1 MHRVLLFA
9 FSAAFLSLQAQAATV
24 LVLQF
29 HNNSQYSDLNWVGES
44 VAEILMD
51 EFGNANQIVIN
62 RTSRA
67 NALKRLSLRPDAEF
81 TKATLL
87 KLGQTI
93 DADYIC
99 YGEYDVKLPAGVTEL
114 KDSSV
119 QISAHFLDLKKM
131 HDGPSFAEAGKL
143 TELSR
148 LEEHLAWESIH
159 YVDPHSTLP
168 VEEFLKPG
176 KLIRLDAEESY
187 IRGLM
192 STNQDQQQ
200 KWFMQAALIEP
211 HFTGPVFELGKLAL
225 DRKKYSEALRWFERI
240 PADDPD
246 YLEARF
252 KLGIS
257 TYSMGDYG
265 SAANYFREV
274 AKTVP
279 LGEVF
284 NNLGAS
290 EYQLGQPAAMD
301 DLHRALEGD
310 ANDSTYLFNAAVVAL
325 KQNKWDEATKRLHAV
340 LEIRPNDAEAK
351 ALLARAANRDPAPQ
365 VATTDTKA
373 DPKTGVKADAKSLPL
388 LRLKNTFNMTAFR
401 QLKAVLQPKSGTE

>member
-1 MHRVLLFA
+1 VQLHRALLFPA
-9 FSAAFLSLQAQAATV
+9 LFALLSLPAQSATV

-44 VAEILMD
+44 VAETLMD
-51 EFGNANQIVIN
+51 EFSDANQIVIN

-67 NALKRLSLRPDAEF
+67 SALRRLSLRPDAEF

-87 KLGQTI
+87 KLGQAA

-99 YGEYDVKLPAGVTEL
+99 YGDYEVTLPSGVSEL
-114 KDSSV
+114 KDSSI

-159 YVDPHSTLP
+159 YLNPNSTLK
-168 VEEFLKPG
+168 VDQFLKPG

-200 KWFMQAALIEP
+200 KWFTQAALIEP

-225 DRKKYSEALRWFERI
+225 DRKQYSEALRWFERI
-240 PADDPD
+240 PADDPT
-246 YLEARF
+246 YIEARF
-252 KLGIS
+252 KMGIS
-257 TYSMGDYG
+257 AYSMGDC
-265 SAANYFREV
+265 STAANYFREV
-274 AKTVP
+274 SKSVP
-279 LGEVF
+279 LGEVY

-290 EYQLGQPAAMD
+290 EYQLGQPAALD

-310 ANDSTYLFNAAVVAL
+310 ANDSTYLFNAAVVLL
-325 KQNKWDEATKRLHAV
+325 KQNKFDEASKRLHTL
-340 LEIRPNDAEAK
+340 LEKRPNDTEAR
-351 ALLARAANRDPAPQ
+351 ALLARAGSRDPSPAN
-365 VATTDTKA
+365 
-373 DPKTGVKADAKSLPL
+373 AKPLPP
-388 LRLKNTFNMTAFR
+388 LRLKNTFNVTAFR
-401 QLKAVLQPKSGTE
+401 QLKAVLQPKSGAE

>member
-1 MHRVLLFA
+1 MQLHRVLLFA
-9 FSAAFLSLQAQAATV
+9 FSSALFGLQAQAATV

-29 HNNSQYSDLNWVGES
+29 HNGSQYSDLNWVGES
-44 VAEILMD
+44 VAETLMD
-51 EFGNANQIVIN
+51 EFGNANQIVIK

-67 NALKRLSLRPDAEF
+67 NALARLSLKPDAEF

-87 KLGQTI
+87 KLGQAI
-93 DADYIC
+93 DADYVC
-99 YGEYDVKLPAGVTEL
+99 YGDYTVTLPAGVTEL

-148 LEEHLAWESIH
+148 LEEHLAWESLH
-159 YVDPHSTLP
+159 YLDPHSTAP
-168 VEEFLKPG
+168 VEQFLKPS

-192 STNQDQQQ
+192 SANPDQQQ

-211 HFTGPVFELGKLAL
+211 HFTGPLFELGKLAL

-265 SAANYFREV
+265 SAANYFREI

-279 LGEVF
+279 VGEVF
-284 NNLGAS
+284 NNLGAA
-290 EYQLGQPAAMD
+290 EYQLGQPTALD
-301 DLHRALEGD
+301 DLRRALEGD
-310 ANDSTYLFNAAVVAL
+310 ANDSTYLFNAAVIAL
-325 KQNKWDEATKRLHAV
+325 KQNKWDEAAKRLHAI

-351 ALLARAANRDPAPQ
+351 KLLAQAANRDPKP
-365 VATTDTKA
+365 A
-373 DPKTGVKADAKSLPL
+373 DPKSAPP
-388 LRLKNTFNMTAFR
+388 LRLKYTFNMTAFR

>member
-1 MHRVLLFA
+1 MQLHRSLLFA
-9 FSAAFLSLQAQAATV
+9 FSMALLGLQAHAATV

-29 HNNSQYSDLNWVGES
+29 HNSSQYSDLNWVGES
-44 VAEILMD
+44 VAETLMD

-67 NALKRLSLRPDAEF
+67 NALARLSLKPDAEF

-87 KLGQTI
+87 KLGQAI
-93 DADYIC
+93 DADYVC
-99 YGEYDVKLPAGVTEL
+99 YGDYAVTLPTGVTEL

-148 LEEHLAWESIH
+148 LEEHLAWESLH
-159 YVDPHSTLP
+159 YLNPNSTAP
-168 VEEFLKPG
+168 VEQFLKPS

-192 STNQDQQQ
+192 SANPEQQQ
-200 KWFMQAALIEP
+200 KWFTQATLIEP
-211 HFTGPVFELGKLAL
+211 HFTGPIFELGKLAL
-225 DRKKYSEALRWFERI
+225 DRKQYAAALKWFEQV

-274 AKTVP
+274 SKTVP
-279 LGEVF
+279 VGEVF
-284 NNLGAS
+284 NNLGAA
-290 EYQLGQPAAMD
+290 EYQLGQPAATD

-310 ANDSTYLFNAAVVAL
+310 ATDSTYLFNAAVVAL
-325 KQNKWDEATKRLHAV
+325 KQNNWDEATKRLHAV
-340 LEIRPNDAEAK
+340 LEIRPNDADAK
-351 ALLARAANRDPAPQ
+351 KLLAQAGNRDPKPAN
-365 VATTDTKA
+365 
-373 DPKTGVKADAKSLPL
+373 PKSALPM
-388 LRLKNTFNMTAFR
+388 RLKNTFNMTAFR
-401 QLKAVLQPKSGTE
+401 QLKAVLQPKGGTE

>member
-1 MHRVLLFA
+1 MQLHRFLLSA
-9 FSAAFLSLQAQAATV
+9 FSLALFGLQAQAATV

-29 HNNSQYSDLNWVGES
+29 HNSSQYSDLNWVGES
-44 VAEILMD
+44 VAETLMD

-67 NALKRLSLRPDAEF
+67 NALARLSLKPDAEF

-87 KLGQTI
+87 KLGQAI
-93 DADYIC
+93 DADYVC
-99 YGEYDVKLPAGVTEL
+99 YGDYAVTLPAGVTEL

-148 LEEHLAWESIH
+148 LEEHLAWESLH
-159 YVDPHSTLP
+159 YLDPNSTAP
-168 VEEFLKPG
+168 VEQFLKPS

-192 STNQDQQQ
+192 SANPDQQQ

-211 HFTGPVFELGKLAL
+211 HFTGPLFELGKLAL
-225 DRKKYSEALRWFERI
+225 DRKKYSEALRWFEQI

-265 SAANYFREV
+265 SAANYFREI

-284 NNLGAS
+284 NNLGAA
-290 EYQLGQPAAMD
+290 EYQLGQPSGVE
-301 DLHRALEGD
+301 DLHRALDAD

-325 KQNKWDEATKRLHAV
+325 KTEQVGRSYETAARHPGDS
-340 LEIRPNDAEAK
+340 AE
-351 ALLARAANRDPAPQ
+351 
-365 VATTDTKA
+365 
-373 DPKTGVKADAKSLPL
+373 
-388 LRLKNTFNMTAFR
+388 
-401 QLKAVLQPKSGTE
+401 

>member
-1 MHRVLLFA
+1 MQLHRVLFPGFFFA
-9 FSAAFLSLQAQAATV
+9 FLTLQAQAATV

-29 HNNSQYSDLNWVGES
+29 HNSSQYSDLNWVGES
-44 VAEILMD
+44 VAETLMD

-67 NALKRLSLRPDAEF
+67 NALARLSLKPDAEF

-87 KLGQTI
+87 KLGQAI
-93 DADYIC
+93 DADYVC
-99 YGEYDVKLPAGVTEL
+99 YGDYAVTLPAGVTEL

-159 YVDPHSTLP
+159 YLDPQSTARVDQ
-168 VEEFLKPG
+168 FLKPS

-192 STNQDQQQ
+192 STNPDQQQ

-211 HFTGPVFELGKLAL
+211 HFTGPVFELGMLAL
-225 DRKKYSEALRWFERI
+225 DRKKYSEALRWFEQI

-252 KLGIS
+252 KLGLS

-265 SAANYFREV
+265 SAVNYFREI

-279 LGEVF
+279 LSEVF
-284 NNLGAS
+284 NNLGAA
-290 EYQLGQPAAMD
+290 EYQLGQPSAME

-310 ANDSTYLFNAAVVAL
+310 ANDSTYLFNAGVVAL
-325 KQNKWDEATKRLHAV
+325 KQNNWDEATKRLHSL
-340 LEIRPNDAEAK
+340 LENRPNDAEAK
-351 ALLARAANRDPAPQ
+351 KLLAQTANRDPKP
-365 VATTDTKA
+365 A
-373 DPKTGVKADAKSLPL
+373 DPKSLPP

-401 QLKAVLQPKSGTE
+401 QLKAVLQPKGGTE